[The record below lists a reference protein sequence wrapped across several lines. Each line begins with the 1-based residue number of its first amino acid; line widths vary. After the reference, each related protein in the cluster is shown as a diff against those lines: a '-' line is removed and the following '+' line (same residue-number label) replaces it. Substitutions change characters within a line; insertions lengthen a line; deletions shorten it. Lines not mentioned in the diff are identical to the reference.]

1 MVVLFFLIINS
12 FLHEN
17 MRLVDQNKAWQAK
30 LEELEEKGRQL
41 EAENKE
47 LERILMPGRPGLIIN
62 DLNFKTLTFSNTH
75 RLSYEITLTLEN
87 KLNQPLPEGK
97 AHLLLAFGLPGT
109 TPFQRTSWQQMV
121 LPPFQSG
128 QRKIISL
135 TGETLANP
143 GEEILLVVLLDQQPG
158 VAKLQVRLGDLNGTE
173 RSLP

>member
-1 MVVLFFLIINS
+1 
-12 FLHEN
+12 
-17 MRLVDQNKAWQAK
+17 
-30 LEELEEKGRQL
+30 
-41 EAENKE
+41 
-47 LERILMPGRPGLIIN
+47 
-62 DLNFKTLTFSNTH
+62 
-75 RLSYEITLTLEN
+75 
-87 KLNQPLPEGK
+87 
-97 AHLLLAFGLPGT
+97 
-109 TPFQRTSWQQMV
+109 MV